1 MGRSEIRVSNW
12 ETIHGGCRCRPP
24 QREPSEQ
31 VSGRL
36 AQLRIIEEVLGETVY
51 SLALAVIVEERS
63 FIAIGKQFGCDA
75 RTIKK
80 WSAAAVA
87 ALAVV

>member
-1 MGRSEIRVSNW
+1 
-12 ETIHGGCRCRPP
+12 
-24 QREPSEQ
+24 
-31 VSGRL
+31 
-36 AQLRIIEEVLGETVY
+36 VLGETVY
-51 SLALAVIVEERS
+51 SLALAVIGQERS

>member
-1 MGRSEIRVSNW
+1 VGATAARRSANRAS
-12 ETIHGGCRCRPP
+12 RSRDA
-24 QREPSEQ
+24 
-31 VSGRL
+31 L
-36 AQLRIIEEVLGETVY
+36 AQLRVIEEVLGETVY

>member
-1 MGRSEIRVSNW
+1 V
-12 ETIHGGCRCRPP
+12 
-24 QREPSEQ
+24 
-31 VSGRL
+31 
-36 AQLRIIEEVLGETVY
+36 QLRVIEEVLGETVY